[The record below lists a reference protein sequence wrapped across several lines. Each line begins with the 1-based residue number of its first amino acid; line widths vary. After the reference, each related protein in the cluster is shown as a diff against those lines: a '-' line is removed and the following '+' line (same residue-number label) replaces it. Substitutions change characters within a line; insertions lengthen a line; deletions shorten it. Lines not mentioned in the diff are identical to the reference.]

1 MNSSDSSLPDS
12 SLPDSSSTDSS
23 VDRSTNP
30 ASDHGADQR
39 PIDAHGEIRDV
50 LPADLNAV
58 DNVAPYEFPD
68 NSRRRIPAVLYA
80 LISLACI
87 VAWMTTADATQGT
100 VNGGFA
106 VAAVILAVMA
116 VFSYTSG
123 WKMSVTETDALIE
136 ATRAVGFAVGHAS
149 AQQVWRG
156 VRSRPTW
163 RIFCYSSEEP
173 PLRRGLVLVDAVN
186 GSIVE
191 ILVEDNPELTLNA
204 SSGGPLSGDP
214 SSATVPDGGANRE

>member
-1 MNSSDSSLPDS
+1 MNSSDSSS
-12 SLPDSSSTDSS
+12 ASSSG
-23 VDRSTNP
+23 P
-30 ASDHGADQR
+30 ASGRGGEQQSADN
-39 PIDAHGEIRDV
+39 HGEIRDV

-87 VAWMTTADATQGT
+87 VAWMTTGDSTQGT
-100 VNGGFA
+100 INGGFA
-106 VAAVILAVMA
+106 VAAVILAVMS

-136 ATRAVGFAVGHAS
+136 ATKAVGFAVGHAS

-186 GSIVE
+186 GSVVE
-191 ILVEDNPELTLNA
+191 ILVEDNPELTLTP
-204 SSGGPLSGDP
+204 SSGDPLSGD
-214 SSATVPDGGANRE
+214 SSSTTVPGTGQSRE